1 MEGSGSLTPHPLTLA
16 PRFVNNNYL
25 TAEVTHSTEHACQE
39 VLSWPR
45 ATFVL

>member
-16 PRFVNNNYL
+16 PRFVNNNYV
-25 TAEVTHSTEHACQE
+25 TAEVPCSTAHACQE
-39 VLSWPR
+39 VLSRPR